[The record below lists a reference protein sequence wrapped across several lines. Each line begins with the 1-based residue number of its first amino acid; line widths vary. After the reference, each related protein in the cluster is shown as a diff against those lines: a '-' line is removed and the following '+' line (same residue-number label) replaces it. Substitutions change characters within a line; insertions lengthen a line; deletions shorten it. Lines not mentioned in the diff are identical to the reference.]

1 MTAHKGGQ
9 TCRATE
15 GRREGGFFPRAHLM
29 WQRVCDLPGVSL
41 PPQSLEKSIA
51 EESGGVAGGGRQ
63 GTADDREKQ
72 FSVRGDHGRLIA
84 RGS

>member
-1 MTAHKGGQ
+1 MPDFNCTLAVG
-9 TCRATE
+9 
-15 GRREGGFFPRAHLM
+15 
-29 WQRVCDLPGVSL
+29 SL
-41 PPQSLEKSIA
+41 AAAAIIEKSIA